1 MIININKKMYVNLIV
16 QENMHIQKMILKYV
30 INNVNIIF
38 KMDKSIVI
46 VYVME
51 NISINIIQKEK
62 DKFV

>member
-1 MIININKKMYVNLIV
+1 MIININKKMYANLIV

>member
-16 QENMHIQKMILKYV
+16 QENMHIQKMIPKYV

-51 NISINIIQKEK
+51 NISINIINKEK

>member
-1 MIININKKMYVNLIV
+1 MIININKKMYANLIV
-16 QENMHIQKMILKYV
+16 QENMHIQKMILKYA
-30 INNVNIIF
+30 INNVNIIS

-51 NISINIIQKEK
+51 NISINIINKEK

>member
-46 VYVME
+46 VYVMR
-51 NISINIIQKEK
+51 NISINIIQEEK

>member
-1 MIININKKMYVNLIV
+1 MIININKKMYANLIV

-30 INNVNIIF
+30 INNVNIIS
-38 KMDKSIVI
+38 KMNKSIVI

>member
-1 MIININKKMYVNLIV
+1 MYVNLIV
-16 QENMHIQKMILKYV
+16 QENMHIQKMIPKYV
-30 INNVNIIF
+30 INNVNIIS

-51 NISINIIQKEK
+51 NISINIINKEK

>member
-30 INNVNIIF
+30 INNVNIIS

-51 NISINIIQKEK
+51 NISINIINKEK

>member
-1 MIININKKMYVNLIV
+1 MIININKKMYANLIV

-30 INNVNIIF
+30 INNVNIIS

-51 NISINIIQKEK
+51 NISINIINKEK

>member
-16 QENMHIQKMILKYV
+16 QENMHIQKMIPKYV
-30 INNVNIIF
+30 INNVNIIS

-51 NISINIIQKEK
+51 NISINIINKEK

>member
-51 NISINIIQKEK
+51 NISINIINKEK